1 MKDDNNLLK
10 ALPNVPISGE
20 EKKLIEGQARAL
32 RAFLYF
38 DAVRVYNGVP
48 LLLESSTDL
57 EFLKTVSRATPESIY
72 EAIITDLEYAKEVL
86 PDRWN
91 NASDWG
97 RITSGGAAAM
107 LAKVYL
113 TMAGYPLKQTDKLEK
128 ARVLLEEFVEK
139 KTYGA
144 HYRLLPEYSQLFDEA
159 TGPGDEGVWI
169 INFTRGTFGQGS
181 QWHTEFAP
189 LELYYAQGFGLTYG
203 GGWSNGLPT
212 DRFYNSYDQEKI
224 NVSNILI
231 GVQRQKYR
239 MSSMRSFRKMK
250 MGILSISHFIVL
262 ILKSLEKKCLMTIH
276 RGVG

>member
-1 MKDDNNLLK
+1 MPSTFNASSTIPEDFWKYTYNHLKDDNNLLK

-72 EAIITDLEYAKEVL
+72 EAIIADLEYAKEVL

-169 INFTRGTFGQGS
+169 INFTR
-181 QWHTEFAP
+181 AV
-189 LELYYAQGFGLTYG
+189 
-203 GGWSNGLPT
+203 NGIQSLL
-212 DRFYNSYDQEKI
+212 R
-224 NVSNILI
+224 
-231 GVQRQKYR
+231 
-239 MSSMRSFRKMK
+239 
-250 MGILSISHFIVL
+250 LSCIM
-262 ILKSLEKKCLMTIH
+262 LKDLA
-276 RGVG
+276 